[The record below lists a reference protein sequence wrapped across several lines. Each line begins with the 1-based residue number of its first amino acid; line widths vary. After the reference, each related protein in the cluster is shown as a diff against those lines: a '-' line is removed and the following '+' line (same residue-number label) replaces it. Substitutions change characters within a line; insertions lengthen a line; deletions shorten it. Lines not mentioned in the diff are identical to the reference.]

1 MCPCVGRFSPLGIGT
16 VEGVPWGKTPYGM
29 APELNVASTLLVYK
43 GRKNIANTT
52 LLDPSDLKSH
62 K

>member
-1 MCPCVGRFSPLGIGT
+1 MYHG
-16 VEGVPWGKTPYGM
+16 GKTPYGM

-43 GRKNIANTT
+43 GRKNIANAT